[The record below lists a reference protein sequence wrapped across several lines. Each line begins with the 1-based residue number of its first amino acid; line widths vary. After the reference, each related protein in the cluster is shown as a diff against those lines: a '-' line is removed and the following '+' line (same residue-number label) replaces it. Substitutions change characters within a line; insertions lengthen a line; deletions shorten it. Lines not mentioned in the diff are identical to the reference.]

1 MTNNSYSQKTGKL
14 VRVPV
19 PQEVTDAIAA
29 CPGLRYPFW
38 SGNGKR
44 KSVVTDW
51 QRAFKR
57 LFEIA
62 GVPGAHAHRFRHT
75 FACELLT
82 AGVTLINVARL
93 LSHSSEAITERH
105 FGAWVKGRQ
114 EQLEAAVRQAFPKQF
129 SRSRPVEK
137 PVESFQAFQ

>member
-1 MTNNSYSQKTGKL
+1 
-14 VRVPV
+14 VRVPM

-29 CPGLRYPFW
+29 CPGPRYPFW

-51 QRAFKR
+51 QRALKR
-57 LFEIA
+57 LFKIA

-82 AGVTLINVARL
+82 AGVPLTIVAKL
-93 LSHSSEAITERH
+93 LGHSSEAVTERH
-105 FGAWVKGRQ
+105 YGAWVKQRQ
-114 EQLEAAVRQAFPKQF
+114 EQMEVAVRQAFPVQF
-129 SRSRPVEK
+129 SKPRPVENQSDSERPSLK
-137 PVESFQAFQ
+137 LLNNKGK